1 MFKPAKSDQ
10 TRVGMYSNALM
21 LLTSV
26 HHVYGA
32 IRYHTPWRM
41 HVLLLSI
48 PVLVV
53 TIILDRMIKRKGFSL
68 KQAWPWI
75 YCSVIFLVAI
85 GMIGVYE
92 GLYNH
97 LLKNILYFGGLPAA
111 TMNMLFPS
119 SMYEMP
125 DDIFFELTGVLQGI
139 IVIPLAV
146 YFSRMIR
153 RLLMKSP
160 V

>member
-1 MFKPAKSDQ
+1 MFKPAKNDH
-10 TRVGMYSNALM
+10 TRISMYSNALM

-32 IRYHTPWRM
+32 VRYQTPWRM

-48 PVLVV
+48 PVLIV
-53 TIILDRMIKRKGFSL
+53 TIILGRMIKRKGLSL
-68 KQAWPWI
+68 KNAWSRI
-75 YCSVIFLVAI
+75 YCFIIFLVAI
-85 GMIGVYE
+85 GMIGAYE

-97 LLKNILYFGGLPAA
+97 LLKNILYFCGLPATA
-111 TMNMLFPS
+111 MSMLFPA

-125 DDIFFELTGVLQGI
+125 DDLFFELTGVLQGI

-153 RLLMKSP
+153 QQLMRSA